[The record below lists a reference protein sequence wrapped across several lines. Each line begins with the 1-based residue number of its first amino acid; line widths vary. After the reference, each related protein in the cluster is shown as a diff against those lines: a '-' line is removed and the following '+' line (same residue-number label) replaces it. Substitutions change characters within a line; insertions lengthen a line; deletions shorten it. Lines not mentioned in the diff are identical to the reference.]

1 MGFLTLDIGTTN
13 WKAVVFSQQCMPV
26 CSAKRPARTVQGQDG
41 LPYYDPR
48 QVWESVV
55 EMIAEVST
63 QYPLDKLEAVSV
75 TSMGEA
81 VVPMGRDGQPVFP
94 IIPWFDTRSI
104 QQADQVRHQV
114 GAQRAFAITGT
125 EAGAIFSL
133 PKMLW
138 IRTHYP
144 QVFAR
149 VHKWLQMADYI
160 NYRLCSRFVTDPSMA
175 CRTLAFDLERST
187 WSEEML
193 APFGLDPS
201 LFPEVLPSGSIVG
214 SVNAKTAGET
224 GLPQELPVVLG
235 GHDHPVASIAGCTFS
250 GNMVFDSSG
259 TAEPFLYISQPG
271 ETLPAEMVGQRYTRH
286 PLPQRFITWG
296 GIVSSGVCV
305 DWAVQRFASHRDFTD
320 RQMQGDYNILFDTA
334 ASLPPGS
341 DGLIF
346 HPALRG
352 GSAPSWDPLRKGA
365 LLGLTDRHTS
375 VHLLRAVLEG
385 LCYQAKRILQMHTQV
400 SGRSIDTIRC
410 MGGGARISLWQQIK
424 ADVTGC
430 VVQACNVTDATPMG
444 AAILC
449 AYALDGRV
457 SLEETAQAMQ
467 PGYRTFEP
475 DAKKHRIYEECFAL
489 YLQSGDALEQLD
501 HQLDA
506 LTRR

>member
-1 MGFLTLDIGTTN
+1 MGFLALDIGTTN
-13 WKAVVFSQQCMPV
+13 WKAVVFSRQCVPV

-55 EMIAEVST
+55 EMIAEVGA
-63 QYPLDKLEAVSV
+63 QYPLGELAAVSV

-81 VVPMGRDGQPVFP
+81 VVPMGQDGQPVFP

-104 QQADQVRHQV
+104 EQAGQVRRQV

-125 EAGAIFSL
+125 EVGAIFSL

-138 IRTHYP
+138 MRAHYP
-144 QVFAR
+144 EVFAR
-149 VHKWLQMADYI
+149 AHKWLQMADYV
-160 NYRLCSRFVTDPSMA
+160 NYQLCGRFVTDPSMA
-175 CRTLAFDLERST
+175 CRTLAFDLGRCA

-193 APFGLDPS
+193 APFGLAPS
-201 LFPEVLPSGSIVG
+201 LFPQVLPSGSV
-214 SVNAKTAGET
+214 AGGVSAQAARET
-224 GLPQELPVVLG
+224 GLPRGLPVVLG
-235 GHDHPVASIAGCTFS
+235 GHDHPVASIAGGAFS

-259 TAEPFLYISQPG
+259 TAEPFLHVSQPG
-271 ETLPAEMVGQRYTRH
+271 EALPAEMRGQRCTRH
-286 PLPQRFITWG
+286 PLPERFITWG

-305 DWAVQRFASHRDFTD
+305 DWAVQRFASHHDFTPG
-320 RQMQGDYNILFDTA
+320 QMRGDYDALFGTA
-334 ASLPPGS
+334 ASLPAGS
-341 DGLIF
+341 GGLIF

-352 GSAPSWDPLRKGA
+352 AGAPSWDPLRKGT
-365 LLGLTDRHTS
+365 LLGLTAEHTS
-375 VHLLRAVLEG
+375 AHLLRAVLEG

-400 SGRSIDTIRC
+400 SGCDIDTIRC

-430 VVQACNVTDATPMG
+430 VVQAGSVSDATPMG

-449 AYALDGRV
+449 AYALDGGV
-457 SLEETAQAMQ
+457 SLEEIARAMQ
-467 PGYRTFEP
+467 PASRTFEP
-475 DAKKHRIYEECFAL
+475 DAEKHRIYEEYFAL
-489 YLQSGDALEQLD
+489 YLQSSEALEQLD
-501 HQLDA
+501 HRLDA